1 MKTIFIIALLYSKS
15 LMSSNIMFKS
25 DFGISPLKFSVGE
38 TYSNT
43 SIGSGITFNLQIDY
57 LIQAFFSSVG
67 IYYHT
72 IIGSNYGLIP
82 LNEVGLS
89 FTYYPYNY
97 IKETVMIDNQ
107 VSIIVRKVIPFVSL
121 NTGIAS
127 FSINDTELKTS
138 FNSLLIDLSVL
149 AGVMFPYGK
158 SMFFNTSV
166 GFQKS
171 FGGSG
176 SSTGENEIGI
186 PSISFNSV
194 IILLGFSFFP

>member
-1 MKTIFIIALLYSKS
+1 
-15 LMSSNIMFKS
+15 MFKT
-25 DFGISPLKFSVGE
+25 DLGISPLKFSVGD

-43 SIGSGITFNLQIDY
+43 SIGSGITLNLQIDY
-57 LIQAFFSSVG
+57 LIESIFSSIG

-82 LNEVGLS
+82 LNEVGIS
-89 FTYYPYNY
+89 ITYYPYDY
-97 IKETVMIDNQ
+97 IKETVMVDNQ
-107 VSIIVRKVIPFVSL
+107 VSIIIRKVIPFISF
-121 NTGIAS
+121 NSGIAS
-127 FSINDTELKTS
+127 FSINDKDLKTS

-158 SMFFNTSV
+158 NMFFNTSV

-171 FGGSG
+171 FGGTG
-176 SSTGENEIGI
+176 SSTGEEEIGI

-194 IILLGFSFFP
+194 LILLGFSFIP